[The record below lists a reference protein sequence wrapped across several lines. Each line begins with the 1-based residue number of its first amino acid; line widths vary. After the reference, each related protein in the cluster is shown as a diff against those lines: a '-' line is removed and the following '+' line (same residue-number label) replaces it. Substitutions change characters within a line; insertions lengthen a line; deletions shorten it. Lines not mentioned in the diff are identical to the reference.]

1 MTPVFALAACVLSQC
16 HQKMCKP
23 PSARNLGRRR
33 VVLLWCPELGGG
45 SRVRQLHYPSL
56 SQVPDGKDSSV

>member
-45 SRVRQLHYPSL
+45 VE
-56 SQVPDGKDSSV
+56 G